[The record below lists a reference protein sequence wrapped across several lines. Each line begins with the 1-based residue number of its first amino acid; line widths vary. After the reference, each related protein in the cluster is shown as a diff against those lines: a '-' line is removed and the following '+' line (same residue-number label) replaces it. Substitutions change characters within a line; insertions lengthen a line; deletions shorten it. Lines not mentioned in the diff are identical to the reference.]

1 MSQGTGIR
9 LDFSDGRSPLTSLE
23 AINDVLLS
31 KGTRLWP
38 LDLRAT
44 PAEVRRLLEKP
55 LPSPEEQTR
64 IQQHFLLPRKRLLE
78 IIRDASRVPEAENG
92 GSLETFVVNHGYGYP
107 HLYVVEDGVDY
118 SRFDRFH
125 VNVAEDGSSID
136 EIFQQLCGGGFEVVQ
151 RLPDGTEFC
160 VTLDCVDANSGWL
173 GTYSGADPHQGRV
186 SSAAPGSKILV
197 QAIGAP
203 RWSLRY
209 VDGA

>member
-1 MSQGTGIR
+1 MSEGTGIR
-9 LDFSDGRSPLTSLE
+9 LEFSDRRQPITRLAE
-23 AINDVLLS
+23 VNDVLAAT
-31 KGTRLWP
+31 GTRLWP
-38 LDLRAT
+38 LDLSDI
-44 PAEVRRLLEKP
+44 PAAIGGLLRKPRL
-55 LPSPEEQTR
+55 SPEDQAR
-64 IQQHFLLPRKRLLE
+64 LRDHFLLPRQRLLE
-78 IIRDASRVPEAENG
+78 IIRDAGRVPQAENG

-136 EIFQQLCGGGFEVVQ
+136 EVFQQLCGDGFEVVQ
-151 RLPDGTEFC
+151 RLSDGSEFC
-160 VTLDCVDANSGWL
+160 ATLDCIDTNSGWL

-186 SSAAPGSKILV
+186 SRARPGTKILV

-203 RWSLRY
+203 RWSLKY

>member
-1 MSQGTGIR
+1 MGQVTGIR
-9 LDFSDGRSPLTSLE
+9 LDFSDGRGSMTSLE
-23 AINDVLLS
+23 AINEVLLS
-31 KGTRLWP
+31 TGTQLWP
-38 LDLRAT
+38 LDLRET
-44 PAEVRRLLEKP
+44 PAEVRDLLGQP
-55 LPSPEEQTR
+55 LPSLEEQER
-64 IQQHFLLPRKRLLE
+64 IQEYFLLPRERLLE
-78 IIRDASRVPEAENG
+78 IIRDAGRVPEAENG

-151 RLPDGTEFC
+151 RLLDGTELC
-160 VTLDCVDANSGWL
+160 VTLDCVDPDSGWL

-209 VDGA
+209 VDGD